1 MSSQAWQVGTVE
13 GAGRGLFASRDIKAG
28 EEVLRDWPVVEGPL
42 PDGGDSVCVMCLAVS
57 EVTACSLCSLPVCR
71 ARQAGCA
78 AKHRAEC
85 ELLTEKDD
93 LKTVS
98 KDDLYTIVAI
108 LRLLW
113 QIERDNNIRKVIMIG
128 QGIH

>member
-28 EEVLRDWPVVEGPL
+28 EEVLRDWPGGEGPI
-42 PDGGDSVCVMCLAVS
+42 PDGGDSVCVMCLKVS

-128 QGIH
+128 HNVH

>member
-42 PDGGDSVCVMCLAVS
+42 PDGGDSVCVMCLAGS
-57 EVTACSLCSLPVCR
+57 EVTTCSLCSLPVCR

-128 QGIH
+128 KDIH

>member
-1 MSSQAWQVGTVE
+1 M
-13 GAGRGLFASRDIKAG
+13 
-28 EEVLRDWPVVEGPL
+28 
-42 PDGGDSVCVMCLAVS
+42 MCLKVS

-128 QGIH
+128 HNVH